1 MITTLLNF
9 FIDRDDAFWGLV
21 YGCSVSPHLLVLHVH
36 FFNIRGGWPVQ
47 YTIDIT
53 YENLCHEIGEAYST
67 LNAFLSWII
76 CLKIRL
82 KRTNHPIDNGESSK
96 LENIPK
102 LTRLSILT
110 NFIQTPYSNCELT
123 VVFYD
128 TL

>member
-1 MITTLLNF
+1 MITTLFNV

-21 YGCSVSPHLLVLHVH
+21 YGCNVSPHLLVLHVH
-36 FFNIRGGWPVQ
+36 FIQHQGWPVQ

-53 YENLCHEIGEAYST
+53 YENLCHVIGEAYST

-76 CLKIRL
+76 CFKIRL
-82 KRTNHPIDNGESSK
+82 KRTNHPINNGESSK

-102 LTRLSILT
+102 LTRLSIST
-110 NFIQTPYSNCELT
+110 NFIQTPYSYCELT